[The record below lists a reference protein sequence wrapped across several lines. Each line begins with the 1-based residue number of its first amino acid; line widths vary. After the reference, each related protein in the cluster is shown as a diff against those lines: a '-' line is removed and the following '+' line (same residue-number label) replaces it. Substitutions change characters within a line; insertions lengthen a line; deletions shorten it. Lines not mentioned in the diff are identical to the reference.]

1 MTTPRKY
8 IDSHWLI
15 FAFQGIIS
23 LLFGWFVMFTGI
35 TDTTALIAIVGAFLL
50 GLGVVELFNL
60 LRRTHLKE
68 TWGLSMGVAVFEIA
82 VALGLLFTLNQN
94 IALHLAI
101 IACYTIARG
110 IFEILIGLR
119 SIDDSTDKIIWA
131 ICGICGVIMG
141 FVILNS
147 GTFGYANTFLQ
158 FFGAYMMI
166 FGLCNLIYGVHNRD
180 QKYTARLERRQM
192 AATRRTTKKV
202 VKKNVRKTNK
212 IKAKATAAKAKSIKT
227 AKRATRKANKRK

>member
-15 FAFQGIIS
+15 FAFQGVLA

-35 TDTTALIAIVGAFLL
+35 TDTTSLIAIIGAFLL
-50 GLGVVELFNL
+50 GLGVIELFNL

-68 TWGLSMGVAVFEIA
+68 TWGFSLAIAVFEVV
-82 VALGLLFTLNQN
+82 VALALLFTLKQN

-101 IACYTIARG
+101 IACYTIFRG
-110 IFEILIGLR
+110 IFEILIGVR
-119 SIDDSTDKIIWA
+119 SIDDSTDKLIWT

-147 GTFGYANTFLQ
+147 GTFGYANTFIQ
-158 FFGAYMMI
+158 FFGAYLMV
-166 FGLCNLIYGVHNRD
+166 FGLSSLIYGVHNHD
-180 QKYTARLERRQM
+180 QKHTAKLERRQM
-192 AATRRTTKKV
+192 AAARRAQKKV
-202 VKKNVRKTNK
+202 VKKTKRIKKAVAKTKKPTRRKK
-212 IKAKATAAKAKSIKT
+212 
-227 AKRATRKANKRK
+227 

>member
-8 IDSHWLI
+8 IDSHWLV
-15 FAFQGIIS
+15 FSFQGIIS

-35 TDTTALIAIVGAFLL
+35 TDTTSLVAIVGAFLL

-60 LRRTHLKE
+60 LRHTHLKE
-68 TWGLSMGVAVFEIA
+68 TWGLSLAIAVVEIGVALA
-82 VALGLLFTLNQN
+82 LLFTLNQN

-101 IACYTIARG
+101 IACYTAFRG
-110 IFEILIGLR
+110 IFEILIGLK
-119 SIDDSTDKIIWA
+119 SIDDSTDKLIWT

-147 GTFGYANTFLQ
+147 GTLGYENTFLQ

-166 FGLCNLIYGVHNRD
+166 FGLCSLIYGVHNRD
-180 QKYTARLERRQM
+180 QKYTAKLERRQA
-192 AATRRTTKKV
+192 AATRRVQKRTA
-202 VKKNVRKTNK
+202 KKNVRKTK
-212 IKAKATAAKAKSIKT
+212 RVKRAGAKAKAKAKARS
-227 AKRATRKANKRK
+227 